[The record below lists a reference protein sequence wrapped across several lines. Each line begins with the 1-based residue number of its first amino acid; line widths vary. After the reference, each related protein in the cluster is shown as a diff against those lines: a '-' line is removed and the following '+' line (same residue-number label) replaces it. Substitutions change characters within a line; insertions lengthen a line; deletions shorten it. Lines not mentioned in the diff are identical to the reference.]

1 MSRRY
6 HFADAAK
13 RDLKD
18 IAAYIG
24 KDNKAA
30 AIKMVSRLRE
40 VCRSTLVMFPNAG
53 TRRRPPAIRHAM
65 LLSWRLPDLLQ
76 KSRSRSYSAH
86 RARSDGSG

>member
-6 HFADAAK
+6 HFAEAAK

-30 AIKMVSRLRE
+30 AIKVVGRLRE
-40 VCRSTLVMFPNAG
+40 V
-53 TRRRPPAIRHAM
+53 
-65 LLSWRLPDLLQ
+65 
-76 KSRSRSYSAH
+76 
-86 RARSDGSG
+86 